1 MLTYEGI
8 RITPL
13 AIKLPRRATAGG
25 TTRTPV
31 AFISASLMPA
41 NLVGTLS

>member
-1 MLTYEGI
+1 MFTYEGI
-8 RITPL
+8 RIAPL
-13 AIKLPRRATAGG
+13 AMKLPRRATAGG

-31 AFISASLMPA
+31 AAISSGDRCE